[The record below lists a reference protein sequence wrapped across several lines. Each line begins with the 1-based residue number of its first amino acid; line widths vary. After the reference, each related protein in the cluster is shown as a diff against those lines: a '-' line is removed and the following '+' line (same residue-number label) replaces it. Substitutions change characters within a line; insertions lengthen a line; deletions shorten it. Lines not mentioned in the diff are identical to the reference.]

1 MRVDYRPCLGEG
13 AWGEQ
18 TAKAWRWRAHETG
31 RRHHSQ
37 ILGSHRAEDFFSD
50 LTLFKANPK
59 LLSPVQWA
67 LVQRAMGEKP
77 YFLAYAN
84 GKSAM
89 RVSPDV
95 LTSGVHGF
103 RKRNG
108 GRERSVFSEPGILH
122 YPYGNF
128 RRFRSRRETPDAEPL
143 ERVLEADWRPRPL
156 FAITK
161 LPIAPGDPDALRP
174 LFERRVVLVDRR
186 GRDALIAARV
196 IEVIEQPARILHTP

>member
-1 MRVDYRPCLGEG
+1 M
-13 AWGEQ
+13 
-18 TAKAWRWRAHETG
+18 
-31 RRHHSQ
+31 
-37 ILGSHRAEDFFSD
+37 
-50 LTLFKANPK
+50 
-59 LLSPVQWA
+59 
-67 LVQRAMGEKP
+67 
-77 YFLAYAN
+77 
-84 GKSAM
+84 
-89 RVSPDV
+89 
-95 LTSGVHGF
+95 
-103 RKRNG
+103 
-108 GRERSVFSEPGILH
+108 RSVFSEPGILH